1 MMYSIIVLALII
13 YAIWLFFFPII
24 IVGKLD
30 KIINLMKED

>member
-1 MMYSIIVLALII
+1 MMYSIIVLAVII